1 MIGISDVFSNF
12 ITTAIEQLGYYGIF
26 MAMGLGSACVP
37 IPSEIIMPFSGY
49 IAWEGKLNIIGV
61 IVVGALGCLAGSL
74 LAYGVG
80 RYGGTPFLEKY
91 GRYVLIRKRE
101 IDRAH
106 EWFERHG
113 EMAIFLSRMLPV
125 IRSFISLPAG
135 IAKMDVKKFSVYTFF
150 GSLPWCFA
158 LAYAGV
164 MLGQNWKELGNALES
179 LGIIVLLGVITILG
193 YVIYRRKTTVV
204 QVQS

>member
-1 MIGISDVFSNF
+1 MIGITDVLSNF
-12 ITTAIEQLGYYGIF
+12 IITAIERLGYYGIF
-26 MAMGLGSACVP
+26 MGMGLGSACIP

-61 IVVGALGCLAGSL
+61 IFVGAFGCLAGSL
-74 LAYGVG
+74 LTYSVG
-80 RYGGTPFLEKY
+80 RCGGRPFLEKY

-101 IDRAH
+101 IERAH

-125 IRSFISLPAG
+125 IRAFISLPAG

>member
-1 MIGISDVFSNF
+1 MIGITDVLSNF

-26 MAMGLGSACVP
+26 MGMGLGSACIP

-61 IVVGALGCLAGSL
+61 IFVGAFGCLAGSL
-74 LAYGVG
+74 LAYGAG

-101 IDRAH
+101 IERAH
-106 EWFERHG
+106 DWFERHG

-125 IRSFISLPAG
+125 IRAFISLPAG

-164 MLGQNWKELGNALES
+164 MLGQNWKELGNTFES